1 MAYIKLT
8 KIPDVRLFIGID
20 EAKESV
26 LFLECV
32 DQSLKVML
40 KSFINISKGVFLPLV
55 FLSAK
60 TYISL
65 ARFTVIIL
73 LRFADG
79 CRWVT
84 FDVLPSGNRTLER
97 RSFDCLWCQQ
107 RNDVAVASLECLV
120 PSALFIY
127 FCNQNKFIN
136 DCQENFITY

>member
-79 CRWVT
+79 CR
-84 FDVLPSGNRTLER
+84 
-97 RSFDCLWCQQ
+97 
-107 RNDVAVASLECLV
+107 
-120 PSALFIY
+120 
-127 FCNQNKFIN
+127 
-136 DCQENFITY
+136 